1 MSQQAVDAGFNAV
14 QQRRDGAVVWS
25 KREHRYLIFWLT
37 VHPNGVA
44 ELTWELAL
52 GEYFVEKGFTFSA
65 QDELSLFVFPTT
77 EITGTMDDGWLQRSM
92 DQVTDRLRGIDLAR
106 GV

>member
-1 MSQQAVDAGFNAV
+1 MSQSLVDEGFQAV

-25 KREHRYLIFWLT
+25 KRAHRYLIYWVT
-37 VHPNGVA
+37 VYPNGVA

-65 QDELSLFVFPTT
+65 QDELSLFVFPTG
-77 EITGTMDDGWLQRSM
+77 EITGTLDDGWVRRTM
-92 DQVTDRLRGIDLAR
+92 DQVEQRLRDIDLAT
-106 GV
+106 GN